1 MNQCKQYLKGWD
13 SAQSFQQSCLKC
25 LSQPH
30 THDNLLATM
39 SWNFESRLNRSWV
52 IASGFSVIDSACC
65 LSNILLTFFPNNKN
79 PSWQCTQLKKPII
92 PYLHYSQRRPHDIVL
107 SLTCS
112 LRSTADQKFYFLDIG
127 SSSFLI
133 VFLVSF
139 IVLFLLDLLAS
150 YLRVGWEQNAGQVYC
165 NHETIRKT
173 KGTCLIFQSRK
184 RRLEMMTQ
192 VRW

>member
-1 MNQCKQYLKGWD
+1 MNQCKQYLKSWD

-30 THDNLLATM
+30 THDNLLATV

-52 IASGFSVIDSACC
+52 IASGFSVINSACC

-92 PYLHYSQRRPHDIVL
+92 PYLHHSQRRPHDIVL

-112 LRSTADQKFYFLDIG
+112 LRSTADQKFYF
-127 SSSFLI
+127 SWYR
-133 VFLVSF
+133 
-139 IVLFLLDLLAS
+139 LFLLSDCFPCFLYCFIFAWF
-150 YLRVGWEQNAGQVYC
+150 VGFLPQSWMGTKCGAGV
-165 NHETIRKT
+165 
-173 KGTCLIFQSRK
+173 L
-184 RRLEMMTQ
+184 
-192 VRW
+192 